1 MPKTRASKRVWY
13 FHCTLRLPP
22 SHRSMPV
29 LPQLPVSRP
38 CRRRERGR
46 EGPKEGQRGAKAGHA
61 DPSESSGHYY
71 SPSMIQANIN
81 HRHQLPVWPVFQCEK
96 LLTLT
101 ITWCKGKPL
110 SKNLKAKLHLH
121 LRLQLPCLR
130 WHQTHESD
138 LFSHL
143 FFVNSFIQ
151 SGALFSGE
159 KICSQKFDW
168 EFISYFRKMEEYST

>member
-1 MPKTRASKRVWY
+1 MLSPFFFESPE
-13 FHCTLRLPP
+13 LPP
-22 SHRSMPV
+22 PINHVPF
-29 LPQLPVSRP
+29 LSRKKSINCLYP
-38 CRRRERGR
+38 KNAKNKGIKKSLIFSLHSATPTPSSLDAGSSSTACEPPLQKER
-46 EGPKEGQRGAKAGHA
+46 EGEREGQRGAKAGHA

-71 SPSMIQANIN
+71 SPPMIQAVIN

-143 FFVNSFIQ
+143 F
-151 SGALFSGE
+151 L
-159 KICSQKFDW
+159 
-168 EFISYFRKMEEYST
+168 

>member
-1 MPKTRASKRVWY
+1 MLFPFFFASPK
-13 FHCTLRLPP
+13 LPP
-22 SHRSMPV
+22 PIYHMFP
-29 LPQLPVSRP
+29 LYLGKKINQLPLSQKCQKQGHQKEFDFLTALCDSHPLIAR
-38 CRRRERGR
+38 CRFFLNCLWAAPAEGERGR
-46 EGPKEGQRGAKAGHA
+46 EGPREGQRGAKAGHA

-71 SPSMIQANIN
+71 SPPMIQAVIN

-143 FFVNSFIQ
+143 F
-151 SGALFSGE
+151 L
-159 KICSQKFDW
+159 
-168 EFISYFRKMEEYST
+168 